1 MYSEWFFEFEGVI
14 TLKMETVLSYLIE
27 YCASLIGCGFRRF
40 IFVNG
45 HAGNTPAVDV
55 VARELI
61 REHDYVKIVMASVWQ
76 IDSVSIGLYDVGHT
90 PDG

>member
-1 MYSEWFFEFEGVI
+1 MFRCVR
-14 TLKMETVLSYLIE
+14 
-27 YCASLIGCGFRRF
+27 CGFRKF

-61 REHDYVKIVMASVWQ
+61 REHDDVKIVMASVWQ
-76 IDSVSIGLYDVGHT
+76 IADSLSIGLYDVGHT
-90 PDG
+90 SDW